1 MNCCFMRN
9 LLVLSL
15 FICIAY
21 CYKSKAEIKV
31 GYGDAKKGITSFDLR
46 WGTDKDKI
54 LITQD
59 IDLKGA
65 AYKLPPQKTLEF
77 KGGKIKN
84 GTLIGNRTVLQ
95 YSEKVFDNVCIK
107 GTWIV
112 PKISSSMFVDSSS
125 ENSLKNVFAL
135 ANPNVQNTIVIEK
148 GNYQVTARKN
158 ADVCLGI
165 PSNTTIIINGT
176 IKLNPNNYQKCD
188 IIRAQ
193 GSNIRISGKGIIVGD
208 KHTHLGNDG
217 EWGMGIL
224 FNGATNSSVRGLT
237 IKDCWGDCIYVGG
250 NSKNVTIE
258 NCVLDHGR
266 RQGISVTKAD
276 SVTIKNCKISNISGT
291 NPQYA
296 IDLEP
301 NANDTVDHIL
311 IENVET
317 VACEGGV
324 KATIGKRNVEKKKI
338 GQVKIR
344 NCKLSAISRR
354 PLQMKSCEHVSVEDC
369 TINATNEKAAIY
381 FSNINNLVVKC
392 NTINIEKSMVFT
404 LKNTVKKV
412 VGKNVQQPIETIRV
426 KRQDIRE
433 NRIIEH

>member
-1 MNCCFMRN
+1 MRN
-9 LLVLSL
+9 LFVLSL
-15 FICIAY
+15 IICITTY
-21 CYKSKAEIKV
+21 YKCNVERKV
-31 GYGDAKKGITSFDLR
+31 GYGDVKKGAISFDLR
-46 WGTDKDKI
+46 WETDKDKI

-165 PSNTTIIINGT
+165 PSNTTLIINGT

-193 GSNIRISGKGIIVGD
+193 GSNIRISGKGTVVGD
-208 KHTHLGNDG
+208 KHTHLATEG
-217 EWGMGIL
+217 EWGMGIR
-224 FNGATNSSVRGLT
+224 FHGAKNSSVRGLT

-258 NCVLDHGR
+258 NCFLNHGR

-276 SVTIKNCKISNISGT
+276 SVTIKNCKISNVSGT
-291 NPQYA
+291 NPQFA

-301 NANDTVDHIL
+301 NANDTVNHIL
-311 IENVET
+311 IENVE
-317 VACEGGV
+317 VVDCEGGV
-324 KATIGKRNVEKKKI
+324 LAVVGKRNAEKKKI
-338 GQVKIR
+338 GQVTVR
-344 NCKLSAISRR
+344 NCKLSAISRW
-354 PLQMKSCEHVSVEDC
+354 PLRMKRCEHVSIENC

-381 FSNINNLVVKC
+381 SSDINYLLVKG
-392 NTINIEKSMVFT
+392 NTINIEKSMAFT
-404 LKNTVKKV
+404 LKNTAKKI

-426 KRQDIRE
+426 RQQDIRN
-433 NRIIEH
+433 NRIVEH